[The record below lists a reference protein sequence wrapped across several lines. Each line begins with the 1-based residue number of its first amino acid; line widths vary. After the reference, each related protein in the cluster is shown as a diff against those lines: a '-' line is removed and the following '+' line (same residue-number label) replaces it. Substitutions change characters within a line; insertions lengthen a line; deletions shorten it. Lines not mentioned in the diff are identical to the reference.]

1 MKSDV
6 LTQLANTLRK
16 SDLRKKYLKPV
27 QTITPLQS
35 AWVRC
40 MLDVWGAKYSGREGP
55 ETSKCSVIGRLM
67 IRERC
72 TDQEAGRII
81 KVVEDLHKQ
90 GYSGT
95 ELFVKAQQIVL
106 LNSKIKPLLERANEQ
121 EEADLV
127 EAVMCKIFKG
137 DNPIRAVAIKYY
149 CERKC
154 SQDIAH
160 KITELT
166 GMHIE
171 NSKTR
176 VKWCMKLLEAAVYHG
191 LQREMEVI
199 HQQIAA

>member
-1 MKSDV
+1 MKSEA
-6 LTQLANTLRK
+6 LAQLAFTLRQ

-27 QTITPLQS
+27 QLITPLQR

-40 MLDVWGAKYSGREGP
+40 MLDIWGVKYGGSEGP
-55 ETSKCSVIGRLM
+55 DTNKSSVIGRLM
-67 IRERC
+67 IRKNCSDE
-72 TDQEAGRII
+72 EAKRII

-95 ELFVKAQQIVL
+95 ELFLKAQQIVL

-121 EEADLV
+121 EEAELV
-127 EAVMCKIFKG
+127 EAVMIKLFKSG
-137 DNPIRAVAIKYY
+137 NPIRAVAIKYY
-149 CERKC
+149 CDRKC
-154 SQDIAH
+154 SQDIAY

-191 LQREMEVI
+191 LKREMEVI